1 MTAATPSLTYLENYT
16 ISHAQCSHNVMK
28 TTTNNTNNII
38 RVSLCTDTTTL
49 LVSLRFAA
57 VPTYRIAHMIGTWFQ
72 RLE

>member
-28 TTTNNTNNII
+28 ITTNNIT
-38 RVSLCTDTTTL
+38 RVSLCTDTATL
-49 LVSLRFAA
+49 LVSPRFAA
-57 VPTYRIAHMIGTWFQ
+57 VPTYRVAHMIGTWFR